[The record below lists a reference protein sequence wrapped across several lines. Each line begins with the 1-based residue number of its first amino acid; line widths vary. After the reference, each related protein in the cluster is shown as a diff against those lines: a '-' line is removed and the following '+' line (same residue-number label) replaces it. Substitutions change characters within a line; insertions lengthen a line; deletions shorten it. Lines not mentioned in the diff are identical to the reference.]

1 MIDIHALHA
10 AINFLGFWAL
20 FIFSGLLI
28 AKAWLVPSHVFM
40 DSEVYLRWRR
50 MLAECFMIMAFAGGM
65 LLLVRTGELDEG
77 TLFKVLSDLPF
88 VITKTHFGW
97 VWLVHLIT
105 LLLIWTCCA
114 VVLSERPSNAWNT
127 LMVAGMLVLA
137 FTYSA
142 SSHASDNGD
151 FTLAELADWAHVV
164 ATAAW
169 GGGIFVSALLVFPLL
184 KERHALMS
192 TVAIRLSGLSGAALA
207 VVLTTGIY
215 GSSRQLPDWHALL
228 GTTYGRV
235 LFAKLAIVSIL
246 IAIGAFNR
254 FVPVSRIRKH
264 AQGHLL
270 APGGA
275 LRVLFYTLSVD
286 AVLVLFAIV
295 MAAIL
300 VQNEAR

>member
-1 MIDIHALHA
+1 MIDVHALHA
-10 AINFLGFWAL
+10 AISFLGFWAL

-28 AKAWLVPSHVFM
+28 AKVWLVPSEAFV
-40 DSEVYLRWRR
+40 DNELYLRWRR
-50 MLAECFMIMAFAGGM
+50 MLSECFTIMALAGGM

-77 TLFKVLSDLPF
+77 TLFKMLSDLPF

-97 VWLVHLIT
+97 VWSVHLIT
-105 LLLIWTCCA
+105 LLLLWGCCA
-114 VVLSERPSNAWNT
+114 FFLNATQSKAWNT
-127 LMVAGMLVLA
+127 AMIVGLLVLA

-151 FTLAELADWAHVV
+151 FTLVELADWAHVV
-164 ATAAW
+164 STTAW
-169 GGGIFVSALLVFPLL
+169 GGGILVSVLLVFPLL

-207 VVLTTGIY
+207 VVLATGIY
-215 GSSRQLPDWHALL
+215 GSSRQLPDWSALL
-228 GTTYGRV
+228 DTTYGRV
-235 LFAKLAIVSIL
+235 LSAKLTIVSAL
-246 IAIGAFNR
+246 VVIGALNR
-254 FVPVSRIRKH
+254 FILVSRIRKYAADH
-264 AQGHLL
+264 SL

-275 LRVLFYTLSVD
+275 LRALFRTLSVD
-286 AVLVLFAIV
+286 AALVLFAII

>member
-1 MIDIHALHA
+1 MIDVHALHA
-10 AINFLGFWAL
+10 AISFLGFWAL

-28 AKAWLVPSHVFM
+28 AKVWLVPSEAFV
-40 DSEVYLRWRR
+40 DNELYLRWRR
-50 MLAECFMIMAFAGGM
+50 MLSECFAIMALAGGM

-97 VWLVHLIT
+97 VWSAHLIT
-105 LLLIWTCCA
+105 LLLLWGYCA
-114 VVLSERPSNAWNT
+114 FFLNALRSNAWNT
-127 LMVAGMLVLA
+127 AMVMGLLVLA

-151 FTLAELADWAHVV
+151 FTLVELVDWAHVV

-169 GGGIFVSALLVFPLL
+169 GGGILVTVLLVFPLL

-207 VVLTTGIY
+207 VVLATGIY
-215 GSSRQLPDWHALL
+215 GASRQLPDWNALL
-228 GTTYGRV
+228 DTTYGRV
-235 LFAKLAIVSIL
+235 LSAKLTIVSIL
-246 IAIGAFNR
+246 VVIGALNR
-254 FVPVSRIRKH
+254 FILVSRIRKYAADH
-264 AQGHLL
+264 SL

-275 LRVLFYTLSVD
+275 LRALFRTLSVD
-286 AVLVLFAIV
+286 AVLVLFAII

-300 VQNEAR
+300 VQNEVR

>member
-1 MIDIHALHA
+1 MIDVHALHG
-10 AINFLGFWAL
+10 AINFLGFWSL

-28 AKAWLVPSHVFM
+28 AKAWLVPSHAFL
-40 DSEVYLRWRR
+40 DPELYLRWRR
-50 MLAECFMIMAFAGGM
+50 MLAECFTIMALAGGM
-65 LLLVRTGELDEG
+65 LLLVRTGELNEG

-97 VWLVHLIT
+97 VWSVHLIT
-105 LLLIWTCCA
+105 LLLLWGCCTFFLSALPSKTWNA
-114 VVLSERPSNAWNT
+114 V
-127 LMVAGMLVLA
+127 MVAGGLILA

-151 FTLAELADWAHVV
+151 FTLAEMADWAHVV
-164 ATAAW
+164 ATAVW
-169 GGGIFVSALLVFPLL
+169 GGGIFVSAFLLFPVL
-184 KERHALMS
+184 KERHTLVS

-215 GSSRQLPDWHALL
+215 GSSRQLPDWNALL

-254 FVPVSRIRKH
+254 FVPVSLIRKH
-264 AQGHLL
+264 AQGHSL
-270 APGGA
+270 APGSA

-286 AVLVLFAIV
+286 AVLVLLAII

-300 VQNEAR
+300 IQNEAR